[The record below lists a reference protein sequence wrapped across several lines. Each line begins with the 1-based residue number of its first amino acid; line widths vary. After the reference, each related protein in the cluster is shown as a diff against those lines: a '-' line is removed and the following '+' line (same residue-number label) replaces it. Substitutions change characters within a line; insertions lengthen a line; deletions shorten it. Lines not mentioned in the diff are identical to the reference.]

1 MIFVALTSEVE
12 DTLALAAAPI
22 DDAAETVPVAS
33 PVDIGEDDA
42 LLAAVCV
49 DLAERVVD
57 NVCPSD
63 GPCLPVNAAD
73 GVALGSIDDRLSSLA
88 IGEPLA
94 RALPVRK
101 CVELSAGK
109 TLQVCP

>member
-1 MIFVALTSEVE
+1 LIFVALTSEVE
-12 DTLALAAAPI
+12 DILALAAAPN
-22 DDAAETVPVAS
+22 DAAAETVPVAS
-33 PVDIGEDDA
+33 SVAIGEDDA
-42 LLAAVCV
+42 LLATVCV
-49 DLAERVVD
+49 DLCDRAGVKVW
-57 NVCPSD
+57 PSD

-109 TLQVCP
+109 TLRVCP